1 MATSA
6 GHRPGRRIFADP
18 FYIFGI
24 SDAGTHQ
31 AKELSVAE
39 GGIAHHLVNWSI
51 GEGFWTFN
59 LDTILIGWVMAAI
72 LVITAMVVGARL
84 QASTPSGMQN
94 WLEGVVDFIDDLV
107 QGSFPVRDPLI
118 APVAMTVFLWILLMN
133 SMDLI
138 PASVPGMV
146 AHWFGLAEFRVT
158 PTVNLN
164 TTLGIALAVFLLTIA
179 TNLRVK
185 GFSYFKTYMTH
196 PFGIWL
202 MPVNVIM
209 SLIEEITKPLSLGLR
224 LFGNMFA
231 GELVFLLLA
240 MLPWWGELVMGEVWS
255 LFESLIIILQ
265 AFIFT
270 VLTVVYL
277 GMANMQEH

>member
-1 MATSA
+1 MAS
-6 GHRPGRRIFADP
+6 GD
-18 FYIFGI
+18 
-24 SDAGTHQ
+24 
-31 AKELSVAE
+31 
-39 GGIAHHLVNWSI
+39 IAHHLVNWTI
-51 GEGFWTFN
+51 GSGFWTFD
-59 LDTILIGWVMAAI
+59 LDTIVMGWVMAAI

-84 QASTPSGMQN
+84 QASVPSGMQN

-107 QGSFPVRDPLI
+107 QGSFPVKDPLI
-118 APVAMTVFLWILLMN
+118 APVAITVFLWILLMN
-133 SMDLI
+133 SLDVI
-138 PASVPGMV
+138 PAYLPGMI
-146 AHWFGLAEFRVT
+146 AHWFGITEFRIT

-164 TTLGIALAVFLLTIA
+164 TTLGVAIAIFLLMVA

-185 GFSYFKTYMTH
+185 GFSYFKTYLTH

-202 MPVNVIM
+202 APMNIIM

-277 GMANMQEH
+277 GMANMQDH

>member
-1 MATSA
+1 MAASA
-6 GHRPGRRIFADP
+6 CYRVGCRVFAGP
-18 FYIFGI
+18 FRIFGI
-24 SDAGTHQ
+24 SDAGTYQ
-31 AKELSVAE
+31 AKELSVAS
-39 GGIAHHLVNWSI
+39 GDIAHHLVNWTI
-51 GEGFWTFN
+51 GSGFWTFD
-59 LDTILIGWVMAAI
+59 LDTIVMGWIMAAI
-72 LVITAMVVGARL
+72 LVITGMVVGAKL
-84 QASTPSGMQN
+84 QTSTPSGMQN

-107 QGSFPVRDPLI
+107 QGSFPVKDPLI
-118 APVAMTVFLWILLMN
+118 APMAITVFLWILLMN
-133 SMDLI
+133 SLDVI
-138 PASVPGMV
+138 PAYLPGII
-146 AHWFGLAEFRVT
+146 AHWFGIPEFRIT

-164 TTLGIALAVFLLTIA
+164 TTLGVSITVFLVMIA

-185 GFSYFKTYMTH
+185 GFGYFKTYLTH

-202 MPVNVIM
+202 FPMNIIM

-240 MLPWWGELVMGEVWS
+240 MLPWWGELVMGTVWS
-255 LFESLIIILQ
+255 LFESLIIVLQ

-277 GMANMQEH
+277 GMANMQDH

>member
-1 MATSA
+1 MAS
-6 GHRPGRRIFADP
+6 GD
-18 FYIFGI
+18 
-24 SDAGTHQ
+24 
-31 AKELSVAE
+31 
-39 GGIAHHLVNWSI
+39 IAHHLVNWSI

-59 LDTILIGWVMAAI
+59 LDTIVMGWVLAAI
-72 LVITAMVVGARL
+72 LVITAMVVGSRL
-84 QASTPSGMQN
+84 QASAPSGMQN

-107 QGSFPVRDPLI
+107 QGSFPVKDPLI

-138 PASVPGMV
+138 PAYLPEMV
-146 AHWFGLAEFRVT
+146 AHWFGIAEFRIT

-164 TTLGIALAVFLLTIA
+164 TTLGVAVAVFLLMIA

-185 GFSYFKTYMTH
+185 GFSYFKTYLTH
-196 PFGIWL
+196 PFGIFL
-202 MPVNVIM
+202 APINIIM

-240 MLPWWGELVMGEVWS
+240 MLPWWGGLVMGEVWS

-277 GMANMQEH
+277 GMANMQDH

>member
-1 MATSA
+1 
-6 GHRPGRRIFADP
+6 
-18 FYIFGI
+18 
-24 SDAGTHQ
+24 
-31 AKELSVAE
+31 VAS
-39 GGIAHHLVNWSI
+39 GDIAHHLVNWTI
-51 GEGFWTFN
+51 GSGFWTFD
-59 LDTILIGWVMAAI
+59 LDTIVMGWIMAAI
-72 LVITAMVVGARL
+72 LVITGMVVGAKL
-84 QASTPSGMQN
+84 QTSTPSGMQN

-107 QGSFPVRDPLI
+107 QGSFPVKDPLI
-118 APVAMTVFLWILLMN
+118 APMAITVFLWILLMN
-133 SMDLI
+133 SLDVI
-138 PASVPGMV
+138 PAYLPGII
-146 AHWFGLAEFRVT
+146 AHWFGIPDFRIT

-164 TTLGIALAVFLLTIA
+164 TTLGVSITVFLVMIA

-185 GFSYFKTYMTH
+185 GFGYFKTYLTH

-202 MPVNVIM
+202 FPMNIIM

-240 MLPWWGELVMGEVWS
+240 LLPWWGELVMGTVWS
-255 LFESLIIILQ
+255 LFESLIIVLQ

-277 GMANMQEH
+277 GMANMQDH